1 MNIEAIQ
8 TLRRETGAG
17 LADCRAAL
25 EEHGGDVARAIASLL
40 HKGAQ
45 AAERKAERTASEGI
59 ALARVYGRCAVLLEV
74 NTQTDFVAQNALFRN
89 QVDAI
94 AEAIALN
101 HPHDV
106 TALKR
111 VPLPQQATTV
121 GELVQKMVISFGE
134 NIVIRRFAALSGSM
148 PYAYM
153 HQDGKIGV
161 ILNLDGPDSVGP
173 SQWEPFARELTL
185 QIAAMKPLVVS
196 REDLEPAALEAMVRQ
211 IEADIAADEILGQ
224 KPAEIQSR
232 AAAGRLEKYFRD
244 NVLLEQSWI
253 RDDAK
258 TVREMLET
266 ANTPSGPIRLL
277 RFYRYERGDG
287 IETEPVFCPLFGIVR
302 KG

>member
-25 EEHGGDVARAIASLL
+25 AEHDGDVDQAIASLL
-40 HKGAQ
+40 QKGAEV
-45 AAERKAERTASEGI
+45 AKRKAERTASDGI
-59 ALARVYGRCAVLLEV
+59 ALARVYGRRAVLLEV
-74 NTQTDFVAQNALFRN
+74 NTQTDFVAQNTLFKT
-89 QVDAI
+89 QVEAI
-94 AEAIALN
+94 AEAVAVHVPDDVPALN
-101 HPHDV
+101 
-106 TALKR
+106 R
-111 VPLPQQATTV
+111 VFLPQQAMTV
-121 GELVQKMVISFGE
+121 GERVQKMVIAYGE
-134 NIVIRRFAALSGSM
+134 NIVIRRFATLSGSM

-161 ILNLDGPDSVGP
+161 ILDLAGPERAASA
-173 SQWEPFARELTL
+173 QWEPVARELAL

-196 REDLEPAALEAMVRQ
+196 RKDLEPAVLEAMVRQ

-232 AAAGRLEKYFRD
+232 AAAGRLEKYFHD
-244 NVLLEQSWI
+244 NILLEQAWI

-266 ANTPSGPIRLL
+266 ANASGEAIRPH
-277 RFYRYERGDG
+277 RFFRYERGEG
-287 IETEPVFCPLFGIVR
+287 IDAEPVFCPLFGIVR